1 MKTTVT
7 DWLKG
12 LRQLASGPK
21 SLERSLALTVG
32 GLLLAAILVLAF
44 SAVGLLRK
52 QAEQQALSRV
62 QLAGIS
68 AREAVRRVGED
79 TLTAARVLAARP
91 SLPLLIREGNRE
103 QLELFL
109 RRSCDTSGMSACAI
123 MVGRA
128 TVLAS
133 TRLSLSWPGLLE
145 RTAEQGEHF
154 LLAPADAPDG
164 LQGALAPIPGLVDT
178 RVVVVNLFDGRL
190 AKRLGEETGLE
201 VRLVRLSQWL
211 DNVEPPLKAL
221 HSNALS
227 SGSMAAQR
235 IPELDIFASSTLITA
250 STGEGVA
257 LIEARLPASGVD
269 DAVSGFVRRLGWT
282 AFLLS
287 VAAVVAALLLANRIV
302 QPLQSLAE
310 SATRLG
316 RGDFSASIPVSGG
329 PETAA
334 LARTLEDMRRNLV
347 DLTATLRRKEAE
359 AQAML
364 RGVVEGVFAVDAARN
379 VRYLNP
385 QAAQMAGVDANEALG
400 R

>member
-7 DWLKG
+7 DWLNG
-12 LRQLASGPK
+12 LRQLVSGPK

-109 RRSCDTSGMSACAI
+109 RRSCETSGMSACAI

-133 TRLSLSWPGLLE
+133 TRPNLSWDGPARAHGGAG
-145 RTAEQGEHF
+145 RTLHARAGRR
-154 LLAPADAPDG
+154 ARWPARCAVADS
-164 LQGALAPIPGLVDT
+164 GLVDT
-178 RVVVVNLFDGRL
+178 RVVVVNLFDARL

-227 SGSMAAQR
+227 SGSMAA
-235 IPELDIFASSTLITA
+235 AA
-250 STGEGVA
+250 H
-257 LIEARLPASGVD
+257 PASWI
-269 DAVSGFVRRLGWT
+269 SSRR
-282 AFLLS
+282 A
-287 VAAVVAALLLANRIV
+287 
-302 QPLQSLAE
+302 P
-310 SATRLG
+310 
-316 RGDFSASIPVSGG
+316 
-329 PETAA
+329 
-334 LARTLEDMRRNLV
+334 
-347 DLTATLRRKEAE
+347 
-359 AQAML
+359 
-364 RGVVEGVFAVDAARN
+364 
-379 VRYLNP
+379 
-385 QAAQMAGVDANEALG
+385 
-400 R
+400 